1 VNPNETMPMRTSQRI
16 LLVFVPF
23 AAGYYLSYLYR
34 SINALIS
41 EQLTHELHIDAEQ
54 LGLLTSMYF
63 LTFSLAQL
71 PFGVLLDRFGP
82 RKIQSA
88 LLLVAA
94 SGSALFG
101 VSDSFSML
109 LLGRALIG
117 LGAAAGL
124 MAGLKAIVMWFPKER
139 VALVNGWFIMLGA
152 LGAVSATMPAE
163 LLLSWT
169 GWRGLFELLAAAC
182 AVAAFA
188 VYFVVPEP
196 AAASG
201 AGSRKPIGFKSI
213 YTDRRF
219 WRIAPLST
227 MCIATAWSLQ
237 GLWAA
242 PWLAD
247 VEGLDRGEVVQHLF
261 VMASA
266 LSAGALALGI
276 GTDRLRRRGVRPQAL
291 LGAVAAIFIAT
302 QLALILRVPAPSYAL
317 WAIVAAVGSVTVLS
331 YAILAECFPR
341 EIAAQANAALNV
353 LHIGGAFVLQYAIG
367 FVVERWTSHGGHYPL
382 VAYEVAFALGLA
394 LQIMSLAWFMRAD
407 RWIAR
412 LIALSG
418 LTRVGAKP
426 VAVRR
431 LENLPISASPAISGS
446 I

>member
-1 VNPNETMPMRTSQRI
+1 VISNETLQMRTSQRI

-23 AAGYYLSYLYR
+23 ATGYYLSYLYR

-41 EQLTHELHIDAEQ
+41 EQLTQELRIDAAH

-82 RKIQSA
+82 RKIQA
-88 LLLVAA
+88 VLLLVAA
-94 SGSALFG
+94 LGSALFG
-101 VSDSFSML
+101 AADSFSML

-163 LLLSWT
+163 MLLAWT
-169 GWRGLFELLAAAC
+169 GWRGLFELLAALS
-182 AVAAFA
+182 AVAALV
-188 VYFVVPEP
+188 VYLVVPEP

-201 AGSRKPIGFKSI
+201 GGSRKPISLKAV

-219 WRIAPLST
+219 WRVAPLST

-247 VEGLDRGEVVQHLF
+247 VEGLDHGEVVRHLF

-266 LSAGALALGI
+266 LSVGALALGI

-291 LGAVAAIFIAT
+291 LGVVATVFVAT

-317 WAIVAAVGSVTVLS
+317 WAIIAAVGAVTVLS

-367 FVVERWTSHGGHYPL
+367 FVVERWTSQGGHYPL
-382 VAYEVAFALGLA
+382 IAYEAAFALGLA
-394 LQIMSLAWFMRAD
+394 LQILALAWFMRAD
-407 RWIAR
+407 RCIVRLMAVAGLAR
-412 LIALSG
+412 VS
-418 LTRVGAKP
+418 
-426 VAVRR
+426 AVIR
-431 LENLPISASPAISGS
+431 PI
-446 I
+446 

>member
-1 VNPNETMPMRTSQRI
+1 MRTSQRI

-23 AAGYYLSYLYR
+23 VAGYYLSYLYR

-41 EQLTHELHIDAEQ
+41 EQLTHELRIDAEQ

-71 PFGVLLDRFGP
+71 PFGILLDRFGP
-82 RKIQSA
+82 RKIQTV
-88 LLLVAA
+88 LLLVA
-94 SGSALFG
+94 SFGSALFG
-101 VSDSFSML
+101 AADSFSML

-139 VALVNGWFIMLGA
+139 LALVNGWFIMLGA

-169 GWRGLFELLAAAC
+169 GWRGLFELLAALS
-182 AVAAFA
+182 AVAAFV

-196 AAASG
+196 AAAAG
-201 AGSRKPIGFKSI
+201 AGSRRPIGLKAI

-219 WRIAPLST
+219 WRVAPLST

-237 GLWAA
+237 GLWAG

-247 VEGLDRGEVVQHLF
+247 VEGLDHGEVVQHLF

-266 LSAGALALGI
+266 LSVGALTLGI

-291 LGAVAAIFIAT
+291 LGVVATIFIVT
-302 QLALILRVPAPSYAL
+302 QLVLILRIPAPSYAL
-317 WAIVAAVGSVTVLS
+317 WAIIAAVGSVTVLS

-341 EIAAQANAALNV
+341 EIAAQANAALNM

-367 FVVERWTSHGGHYPL
+367 FVVERWTSQGGHYPL
-382 VAYEVAFALGLA
+382 IAYEVAFAFGLA
-394 LQIMSLAWFMRAD
+394 LQIVSLAWFMRAD
-407 RWIAR
+407 RGLVR
-412 LIALSG
+412 LIAACG
-418 LTRVGAKP
+418 LAHVGARR
-426 VAVRR
+426 ALVRR
-431 LENLPISASPAISGS
+431 AQLTTIDDPRAVSES